1 MTKPNAYWE
10 ARNQGVR
17 VEGAMQKLGM
27 EPPLNDII
35 GPAVRDVSS
44 ERSARTGAVMLEARL
59 PTLQD
64 PTMGP
69 VEMAAA
75 RADLRTLVLGN

>member
-1 MTKPNAYWE
+1 MTKLNAYWE

-17 VEGAMQKLGM
+17 VQGAMEKMGM

-35 GPAVRDVSS
+35 GPAVRDVTS

-59 PTLQD
+59 TTLQD

-69 VEMAAA
+69 AEMAAA
-75 RADLRTLVLGN
+75 RADLRARVVGN